1 MKKLP
6 YRKFGDNYIK
16 KELFIIAPII
26 LLFILLAI
34 FNWENPII
42 KYSVVLLI
50 ILVAMFG
57 TTWQKVRL
65 KKFVCPNCKKHI
77 AEPTIKIR
85 SEDDPINYY
94 CSKCDIEW
102 ETGLSEPGLDT

>member
-1 MKKLP
+1 MQKLP
-6 YRKFGDNYIK
+6 YRKFGDNYLK

-34 FNWENPII
+34 FKWENPII
-42 KYSVVLLI
+42 RYSVVLLI

-65 KKFVCPNCKKHI
+65 EKFVCPNCKKHI

-102 ETGLSEPGLDT
+102 ETGLSESGLDT